1 MLQPILDVILYTVK
15 LTGAIGAQVS
25 LSLCSI
31 EDDKSELASHNEIF
45 ENTKLSL
52 FLCFI
57 LKDKIG
63 RFPDSKSSASLF
75 CPHLTIFCR

>member
-25 LSLCSI
+25 LSLCGI
-31 EDDKSELASHNEIF
+31 EDDTSELASRSELF

-57 LKDKIG
+57 LKDKVRKVSRQQI
-63 RFPDSKSSASLF
+63 
-75 CPHLTIFCR
+75 